1 MDESDRGAG
10 LVAQFADE
18 LDQRAHLGLRVLVA
32 AGGLHAGE
40 RVECEQARLQI
51 AANGDQF
58 LLPAG
63 VVKPD
68 PRIRRDHQP
77 AAQLLALDRA
87 TASERVEASPERRPA
102 ALLVRED
109 DGARHRD
116 VECTERRSA
125 GGDADAQMEECIRLR
140 RLPAADA
147 GDERALDDQAV
158 DEPQRRSG
166 VGLGE
171 QVGRVDQPSRIY
183 RDCSGNGVP
192 AGGRGEFQDLP
203 LPLLE
208 REQHRVDAGHA

>member
-1 MDESDRGAG
+1 
-10 LVAQFADE
+10 
-18 LDQRAHLGLRVLVA
+18 
-32 AGGLHAGE
+32 
-40 RVECEQARLQI
+40 
-51 AANGDQF
+51 
-58 LLPAG
+58 
-63 VVKPD
+63 
-68 PRIRRDHQP
+68 
-77 AAQLLALDRA
+77 
-87 TASERVEASPERRPA
+87 
-102 ALLVRED
+102 
-109 DGARHRD
+109 
-116 VECTERRSA
+116 
-125 GGDADAQMEECIRLR
+125 MEECIRLR